1 MQQPLNRFLLLQ
13 PAWLPTVL
21 FIPLLYALGWLAAVP
36 LTLLGLPTD
45 QLSLTGTVLSFVLF
59 LLVMP
64 RWAALR
70 WSEPRPWA
78 ALGIRG
84 AKPQEQPAPAAALLK
99 GLLIAAG
106 LLMVITS
113 VVLIDGS
120 GNWRGEVDATQLTN
134 AVLLCLGV
142 GFAEEL
148 IFRSWLWTEL
158 QEMIGSRRAAWA
170 QAGIFSLVHTRFNLG
185 LGAMGGLLIGLFLL
199 GMVLARQRQSDRGS
213 LWGCIGLHGGLVA
226 GWFLLQNGL
235 LQLSPNAPIVV
246 GGTRRQFPEPA
257 GRTRRNQ
264 QFADPAA
271 DSAHSRCQGLA
282 ALHRSTKSVLKRSH
296 SVIPFEE

>member
-36 LTLLGLPTD
+36 LTLLGLPMD

-158 QEMIGSRRAAWA
+158 QEMIGSRRAALA
-170 QAGIFSLVHTRFNLG
+170 QASIFSLVHTRFNLG

-235 LQLSPNAPIVV
+235 LQLSPNAPPWLV
-246 GGTRRQFPEPA
+246 GPGGHSPNPLGGLIGILSLLILLLIQRTAVANALRPSTGARRA
-257 GRTRRNQ
+257 
-264 QFADPAA
+264 
-271 DSAHSRCQGLA
+271 S
-282 ALHRSTKSVLKRSH
+282 
-296 SVIPFEE
+296 

>member
-1 MQQPLNRFLLLQ
+1 MQRPLNRFLLLQ
-13 PAWLPTVL
+13 PAWLPPVL
-21 FIPLLYALGWLAAVP
+21 FIPLLYAAGWLASVP
-36 LTLLGLPTD
+36 LTLLGLPMD

-70 WSEPRPWA
+70 WSKPRPWA
-78 ALGIRG
+78 ALGICG
-84 AKPQEQPAPAAALLK
+84 ANPKEQRAPAAALLK

-106 LLMVITS
+106 LLTLITS

-120 GNWRGEVDATQLTN
+120 GDWRCEVDATQLTN

-158 QEMIGSRRAAWA
+158 HQRMGSRPAALA

-185 LGAMGGLLIGLFLL
+185 LGAMSGLLLGLFLL

-235 LQLSPNAPIVV
+235 LQLSPNAPPWIVGPGGNSPNPLGGLV
-246 GGTRRQFPEPA
+246 GICSLVILLLFQRTAVAKAARPA
-257 GRTRRNQ
+257 TGARN
-264 QFADPAA
+264 A
-271 DSAHSRCQGLA
+271 S
-282 ALHRSTKSVLKRSH
+282 
-296 SVIPFEE
+296 

>member
-13 PAWLPTVL
+13 PVWLPTVL

-70 WSEPRPWA
+70 WSESRPWA

-235 LQLSPNAPIVV
+235 LQLSPNAPPWLV
-246 GGTRRQFPEPA
+246 GPGGHSPNPLGGLIGILSLLILLLIQRTAVANALRPSTGARRA
-257 GRTRRNQ
+257 
-264 QFADPAA
+264 
-271 DSAHSRCQGLA
+271 S
-282 ALHRSTKSVLKRSH
+282 
-296 SVIPFEE
+296 

>member
-1 MQQPLNRFLLLQ
+1 MQQPLNRLLLLQ
-13 PAWLPTVL
+13 PVWLPTVL
-21 FIPLLYALGWLAAVP
+21 FIPLLYAMGWLAAVP

-199 GMVLARQRQSDRGS
+199 GMVLARQRQLDRGS

-235 LQLSPNAPIVV
+235 LQLSPNAPPWLV
-246 GGTRRQFPEPA
+246 GPGGHSPNPLGGLIGILSLLILLLIQRTAVANALRPSTGARRA
-257 GRTRRNQ
+257 
-264 QFADPAA
+264 
-271 DSAHSRCQGLA
+271 S
-282 ALHRSTKSVLKRSH
+282 
-296 SVIPFEE
+296 

>member
-235 LQLSPNAPIVV
+235 LQLSPNAPPWLV
-246 GGTRRQFPEPA
+246 GPGGHSPNPLGGLIGILSLLILLLIQRTAVANALRPSTGARRA
-257 GRTRRNQ
+257 
-264 QFADPAA
+264 
-271 DSAHSRCQGLA
+271 S
-282 ALHRSTKSVLKRSH
+282 
-296 SVIPFEE
+296 

>member
-21 FIPLLYALGWLAAVP
+21 FIPLLYALGWITAVP

-70 WSEPRPWA
+70 WSEPRPWE

-158 QEMIGSRRAAWA
+158 QEMIGSRRAALA
-170 QAGIFSLVHTRFNLG
+170 QASIFSLVHTRFNLG

-235 LQLSPNAPIVV
+235 LQLSPNAPPWL
-246 GGTRRQFPEPA
+246 GGPGGHSPNPLGGLIGILSLLILLLIQRTAVANALRPSTGARRA
-257 GRTRRNQ
+257 
-264 QFADPAA
+264 
-271 DSAHSRCQGLA
+271 S
-282 ALHRSTKSVLKRSH
+282 
-296 SVIPFEE
+296 

>member
-1 MQQPLNRFLLLQ
+1 MRQPLNRFLLLQ

-120 GNWRGEVDATQLTN
+120 GDWRGEVDATQLMN
-134 AVLLCLGV
+134 AMLLCLGV

-158 QEMIGSRRAAWA
+158 HQRMSSRRAALA
-170 QAGIFSLVHTRFNLG
+170 QAGVFSLVHTRFNLG

-235 LQLSPNAPIVV
+235 LQLSPNAPPWLV
-246 GGTRRQFPEPA
+246 GPGGYSPNPLGGLVGIISLLILLLIQRTAVAKALRPSTGARRA
-257 GRTRRNQ
+257 
-264 QFADPAA
+264 
-271 DSAHSRCQGLA
+271 S
-282 ALHRSTKSVLKRSH
+282 
-296 SVIPFEE
+296 

>member
-13 PAWLPTVL
+13 PVWLPTVL

-36 LTLLGLPTD
+36 LTLLGLPAERV
-45 QLSLTGTVLSFVLF
+45 SLTGTVLSFVLF

-70 WSEPRPWA
+70 WSEPRPWE

-158 QEMIGSRRAAWA
+158 QEMIGSRRAALA
-170 QAGIFSLVHTRFNLG
+170 QASIFSLVHTRFNLG

-235 LQLSPNAPIVV
+235 LQLSPNAPPWLV
-246 GGTRRQFPEPA
+246 GPGGHSPNPLGGLIGILSLLILLLIQRTAVANALRPSTGARRA
-257 GRTRRNQ
+257 
-264 QFADPAA
+264 
-271 DSAHSRCQGLA
+271 S
-282 ALHRSTKSVLKRSH
+282 
-296 SVIPFEE
+296 

>member
-13 PAWLPTVL
+13 PVWLPTVL

-78 ALGIRG
+78 ALGICG
-84 AKPQEQPAPAAALLK
+84 AKPQEQHAPAAALLK

-106 LLMVITS
+106 LLTVITS

-120 GNWRGEVDATQLTN
+120 GNWLGEVDATQLTN

-158 QEMIGSRRAAWA
+158 HQRMSSRRAALA
-170 QAGIFSLVHTRFNLG
+170 QASIFSLVHTRFNLG
-185 LGAMGGLLIGLFLL
+185 VGAMSGLLVGLFLL
-199 GMVLARQRQSDRGS
+199 GMVLASQRQSDRGS

-235 LQLSPNAPIVV
+235 LQLSPDTPSWLV
-246 GGTRRQFPEPA
+246 GPGGSSPNPL
-257 GRTRRNQ
+257 G
-264 QFADPAA
+264 
-271 DSAHSRCQGLA
+271 GLVGI
-282 ALHRSTKSVLKRSH
+282 SSVLVLLLIQRTAVAKALRPSTGARRA
-296 SVIPFEE
+296 S

>member
-70 WSEPRPWA
+70 WSELRPWA

-134 AVLLCLGV
+134 AVLLCFGV

-158 QEMIGSRRAAWA
+158 QEMIGSRRAALA
-170 QAGIFSLVHTRFNLG
+170 QASIFSLVHTRFNLG

-235 LQLSPNAPIVV
+235 LQLSPNAPPWLV
-246 GGTRRQFPEPA
+246 GPGGHSPNPLGGLIGILSLLILLLIQRTAVANALRPSTGARRA
-257 GRTRRNQ
+257 
-264 QFADPAA
+264 
-271 DSAHSRCQGLA
+271 S
-282 ALHRSTKSVLKRSH
+282 
-296 SVIPFEE
+296 

>member
-235 LQLSPNAPIVV
+235 LQLSPNAPPWLV
-246 GGTRRQFPEPA
+246 GPGGHSPNPLGGLIGILSLLILLLIQRTAVAKALRPSTGARRA
-257 GRTRRNQ
+257 
-264 QFADPAA
+264 
-271 DSAHSRCQGLA
+271 S
-282 ALHRSTKSVLKRSH
+282 
-296 SVIPFEE
+296 

>member
-1 MQQPLNRFLLLQ
+1 MLQPLNRFLLLQ
-13 PAWLPTVL
+13 PVWLPTVL

-36 LTLLGLPTD
+36 LTLLGLPSD

-70 WSEPRPWA
+70 WSKPRPWA
-78 ALGIRG
+78 ALGIRR

-106 LLMVITS
+106 LLMVIAS

-134 AVLLCLGV
+134 AVLLCFGV

-158 QEMIGSRRAAWA
+158 QEMIGSRRAALA
-170 QAGIFSLVHTRFNLG
+170 QASIFSLVHTRFNLG
-185 LGAMGGLLIGLFLL
+185 FGAMSGLLVGLFLL
-199 GMVLARQRQSDRGS
+199 GMVLASQRQTDRGA

-235 LQLSPNAPIVV
+235 LQLSPNAPPWLV
-246 GGTRRQFPEPA
+246 GPGGNPPNPLGGLVGISSLLVLLLIQRTAVAKALRPSTGARRA
-257 GRTRRNQ
+257 
-264 QFADPAA
+264 
-271 DSAHSRCQGLA
+271 S
-282 ALHRSTKSVLKRSH
+282 
-296 SVIPFEE
+296 

>member
-13 PAWLPTVL
+13 PVWLPTVL

-134 AVLLCLGV
+134 AVLLCFGV

-158 QEMIGSRRAAWA
+158 QEMIGSRRAALA
-170 QAGIFSLVHTRFNLG
+170 QASIFSLVHTRFNLG

-235 LQLSPNAPIVV
+235 LQLSPNAPPWLV
-246 GGTRRQFPEPA
+246 GPGGHSPNPLGGLIGILSLLILLLIQRTAVANALRPSTGARRA
-257 GRTRRNQ
+257 
-264 QFADPAA
+264 
-271 DSAHSRCQGLA
+271 S
-282 ALHRSTKSVLKRSH
+282 
-296 SVIPFEE
+296 

>member
-1 MQQPLNRFLLLQ
+1 MQGQLNRFLLLQ
-13 PAWLPTVL
+13 PAWLPTIL
-21 FIPLLYALGWLAAVP
+21 FIPLLYAVGWIAAVP
-36 LTLLGLPTD
+36 LTLLGLPMD

-70 WSEPRPWA
+70 WSEPRPWE

-113 VVLIDGS
+113 VVLIVGS

-134 AVLLCLGV
+134 AVLLCFGV

-158 QEMIGSRRAAWA
+158 QEMIGSRRAALA
-170 QAGIFSLVHTRFNLG
+170 QASIFSLVHTRFNLG

-235 LQLSPNAPIVV
+235 LQLSPNAPPWLV
-246 GGTRRQFPEPA
+246 GPGGYSPNPLGGLVGIISLLILLLIQRTAVAKALRPSTGARRA
-257 GRTRRNQ
+257 
-264 QFADPAA
+264 
-271 DSAHSRCQGLA
+271 S
-282 ALHRSTKSVLKRSH
+282 
-296 SVIPFEE
+296 

>member
-13 PAWLPTVL
+13 PVWLPTVL

-70 WSEPRPWA
+70 WSEPRPWES
-78 ALGIRG
+78 LGIRG

-235 LQLSPNAPIVV
+235 LQLSPNAPPWLV
-246 GGTRRQFPEPA
+246 GPGGHSPNPLGGLIGILSLLILLLIQRTAVANALRPSTGARRA
-257 GRTRRNQ
+257 
-264 QFADPAA
+264 
-271 DSAHSRCQGLA
+271 S
-282 ALHRSTKSVLKRSH
+282 
-296 SVIPFEE
+296 

>member
-21 FIPLLYALGWLAAVP
+21 FIPLLYAMGWLAAVP

-70 WSEPRPWA
+70 WSESRPWA

-213 LWGCIGLHGGLVA
+213 LWSCIGLHGGLVA
-226 GWFLLQNGL
+226 GWFLLQSGL
-235 LQLSPNAPIVV
+235 LELSPNAPSWVV
-246 GGTRRQFPEPA
+246 GPGGNAPNPLGGAVGLISLLILLLIQRTAVAKALRPSTGARRA
-257 GRTRRNQ
+257 
-264 QFADPAA
+264 
-271 DSAHSRCQGLA
+271 S
-282 ALHRSTKSVLKRSH
+282 
-296 SVIPFEE
+296 

>member
-70 WSEPRPWA
+70 WSGFNHGLGRPM
-78 ALGIRG
+78 GIRG

-170 QAGIFSLVHTRFNLG
+170 QRHTSANG
-185 LGAMGGLLIGLFLL
+185 MSMG
-199 GMVLARQRQSDRGS
+199 RQLED
-213 LWGCIGLHGGLVA
+213 
-226 GWFLLQNGL
+226 
-235 LQLSPNAPIVV
+235 
-246 GGTRRQFPEPA
+246 
-257 GRTRRNQ
+257 
-264 QFADPAA
+264 
-271 DSAHSRCQGLA
+271 
-282 ALHRSTKSVLKRSH
+282 LKKLTNTQTTSCRL
-296 SVIPFEE
+296 

>member
-13 PAWLPTVL
+13 PVWLPTVL

-70 WSEPRPWA
+70 WSESRPWA

-84 AKPQEQPAPAAALLK
+84 AKPQEQPSPAGALLK

-185 LGAMGGLLIGLFLL
+185 LGAMGGVLIGLFLL

-235 LQLSPNAPIVV
+235 LQLSPNAPPWLV
-246 GGTRRQFPEPA
+246 GPGGHSPNPLGGLIGILSLLILLLIQRTAVANALRPSTGARRA
-257 GRTRRNQ
+257 
-264 QFADPAA
+264 
-271 DSAHSRCQGLA
+271 S
-282 ALHRSTKSVLKRSH
+282 
-296 SVIPFEE
+296 

>member
-13 PAWLPTVL
+13 PVWLPTVL

-70 WSEPRPWA
+70 WSEPRPWE

-113 VVLIDGS
+113 VVLLEGS
-120 GNWRGEVDATQLTN
+120 GDWRGEVDATQLTN

-235 LQLSPNAPIVV
+235 LQLSPNAPPWLV
-246 GGTRRQFPEPA
+246 GPGGHSPNPLGGLIGILSLLILLLIQRTAVANALRPSTGARRA
-257 GRTRRNQ
+257 
-264 QFADPAA
+264 
-271 DSAHSRCQGLA
+271 S
-282 ALHRSTKSVLKRSH
+282 
-296 SVIPFEE
+296 